1 MKGNAALIDMLNK
14 NLVDEF
20 STSQQYLLHSY
31 IADNWGYSKLA
42 SYLKERSDEEREH
55 ATELMD
61 RILFLEGKP
70 VVNKLLNVNTSYDI
84 KQQFDLDLA
93 AELGAVKSYNE
104 AIKKAVEV
112 GDNSTRS
119 LLKEILNDEIKHIDD
134 IENYQQQIKQ
144 MTFQIWLQT
153 QV

>member
-1 MKGNAALIDMLNK
+1 MKGNAALIDHLNK

-20 STSQQYLLHSY
+20 SASQQYLLHSY

-119 LLKEILNDEIKHIDD
+119 LLEEILNDEIKHIDK
-134 IENYQQQIKQ
+134 IEDYQAQIKQ
-144 MTFQIWLQT
+144 LTYQIWLRT